1 MQKLSIFGIK
11 LYGLDL
17 HCVNLD
23 NLVHSMYN
31 TETEGGVTVSISY
44 KPLWHQLIERDMKKL
59 EFRDLVG
66 MSNTT
71 LAKLG
76 KNEPVSLEIIDKIC
90 IKLECS
96 IQDVVEIK

>member
-1 MQKLSIFGIK
+1 
-11 LYGLDL
+11 
-17 HCVNLD
+17 
-23 NLVHSMYN
+23 MYN
-31 TETEGGVTVSISY
+31 TEAEGGVAVSISY

-90 IKLECS
+90 TKLECS
-96 IQDVVEIK
+96 IQDVVEIKY